1 MDFISGNSAVNRGTS
16 DNYKSVQNGFRMNY
30 PDSYRSQIELTKF
43 ERDTDKDNIKM
54 YHYTMVDA
62 FPLSMDPIEISYGQ
76 SDLLRLNVNFSIV
89 RYVVH
94 PISETSKTAIERT
107 YTEGTTINID
117 SGKINVKRNSEE
129 KRIKAFHG
137 LTRSL
142 VNNMVIG
149 VKEGFEKSLDI
160 MGTGYK
166 CDIKSKNELV
176 LSLGYSNPI
185 NFSLPDSINAE
196 VENKG
201 TVLKISGVDKE
212 LVGEITARIRKLRK
226 PERYK
231 GKGVRY
237 SGEVVKLKA
246 GKAAGGKG
254 AK

>member
-1 MDFISGNSAVNRGTS
+1 MSRICNKEIIYSEDVQVVMDGN
-16 DNYKSVQNGFRMNY
+16 
-30 PDSYRSQIELTKF
+30 
-43 ERDTDKDNIKM
+43 
-54 YHYTMVDA
+54 
-62 FPLSMDPIEISYGQ
+62 
-76 SDLLRLNVNFSIV
+76 IV
-89 RYVVH
+89 KVKG
-94 PISETSKTAIERT
+94 PKGSLERT
-107 YTEGTTINID
+107 IPEGITINID

>member
-1 MDFISGNSAVNRGTS
+1 MSRIGNKEIIYSEDVQVVMDGN
-16 DNYKSVQNGFRMNY
+16 
-30 PDSYRSQIELTKF
+30 
-43 ERDTDKDNIKM
+43 
-54 YHYTMVDA
+54 
-62 FPLSMDPIEISYGQ
+62 
-76 SDLLRLNVNFSIV
+76 IV
-89 RYVVH
+89 KVKG
-94 PISETSKTAIERT
+94 PKGSLERT
-107 YTEGTTINID
+107 IPEGITINID

-166 CDIKSKNELV
+166 GDIKSKNELV

>member
-1 MDFISGNSAVNRGTS
+1 MSRIGNKEIIYSEDVQVVMDGN
-16 DNYKSVQNGFRMNY
+16 
-30 PDSYRSQIELTKF
+30 
-43 ERDTDKDNIKM
+43 
-54 YHYTMVDA
+54 
-62 FPLSMDPIEISYGQ
+62 
-76 SDLLRLNVNFSIV
+76 IV
-89 RYVVH
+89 KVKG
-94 PISETSKTAIERT
+94 PKGSLERT
-107 YTEGTTINID
+107 IPEGITINID

-246 GKAAGGKG
+246 LCRNCCQNDALFTFRL
-254 AK
+254 

>member
-1 MDFISGNSAVNRGTS
+1 
-16 DNYKSVQNGFRMNY
+16 
-30 PDSYRSQIELTKF
+30 
-43 ERDTDKDNIKM
+43 
-54 YHYTMVDA
+54 
-62 FPLSMDPIEISYGQ
+62 
-76 SDLLRLNVNFSIV
+76 
-89 RYVVH
+89 
-94 PISETSKTAIERT
+94 
-107 YTEGTTINID
+107 
-117 SGKINVKRNSEE
+117 
-129 KRIKAFHG
+129 
-137 LTRSL
+137 
-142 VNNMVIG
+142 
-149 VKEGFEKSLDI
+149 

-166 CDIKSKNELV
+166 CDIKSKNEFV
-176 LSLGYSNPI
+176 LILGYSNPI

>member
-1 MDFISGNSAVNRGTS
+1 MSRIGNKEIIYSEDVQVVMDGNIQKVKGPKGS
-16 DNYKSVQNGFRMNY
+16 
-30 PDSYRSQIELTKF
+30 L
-43 ERDTDKDNIKM
+43 
-54 YHYTMVDA
+54 
-62 FPLSMDPIEISYGQ
+62 
-76 SDLLRLNVNFSIV
+76 
-89 RYVVH
+89 
-94 PISETSKTAIERT
+94 ERT
-107 YTEGTTINID
+107 IPEGITINID

>member
-1 MDFISGNSAVNRGTS
+1 MIVAGSIDLRP
-16 DNYKSVQNGFRMNY
+16 QNGYSFFFYKKMKINR
-30 PDSYRSQIELTKF
+30 PVCRS
-43 ERDTDKDNIKM
+43 
-54 YHYTMVDA
+54 
-62 FPLSMDPIEISYGQ
+62 
-76 SDLLRLNVNFSIV
+76 SIPKQRPRSSILHV
-89 RYVVH
+89 KG
-94 PISETSKTAIERT
+94 PKGSLERT
-107 YTEGTTINID
+107 IPEGITINID

-185 NFSLPDSINAE
+185 NFSLLDSINAE